1 MSPQSY
7 DGDEAILAQ
16 IRELSGELSDV
27 RAQRIVGRLVDA
39 VALNPQPLP
48 PVVGDMLFA
57 VVDAVAL
64 NPQPLPPSP
73 EPDSG

>member
-1 MSPQSY
+1 MNPNSY
-7 DGDEAILAQ
+7 DGDEAVLAQ
-16 IRELSGELSDV
+16 IRELSRELSDE
-27 RAQRIVGRLVDA
+27 RAQRIVARLVDA

-64 NPQPLPPSP
+64 NPQPLPPAPPP
-73 EPDSG
+73 E